1 MSMIFG
7 KIDPVA
13 SVITQADPFNTTTV
27 TGSYICAVARPYVL
41 GTNAVNFQVSY
52 GNLTFDESD
61 SAVSF
66 QTLFNGNQ
74 FLSGSAITSWGTDD
88 AVVLGEIAVAQGTT
102 VTEIIYSEI
111 NTF

>member
-7 KIDPVA
+7 LIDPVA
-13 SVITQADPFNTTTV
+13 SAITQVDPFTTTTV

-52 GNLTFDESD
+52 GNLTFDESG

-66 QTLFNGNQ
+66 QTVFNGNQ
-74 FLSGSAITSWGTDD
+74 YLSGSAITSWGIDD
-88 AVVLGEIAVAQGTT
+88 SVMLHEIATAQGTT
-102 VTEIIYSEI
+102 VTDIVHADI
-111 NTF
+111 NVF

>member
-13 SVITQADPFNTTTV
+13 TMITQANPFNNTTV
-27 TGSYICAVARPYVL
+27 TGSYICAVARPYAL
-41 GTNAVNFQVSY
+41 GSNAVNFQVSY
-52 GNLTFDESD
+52 GELTFDESG

-66 QTLFNGNQ
+66 QTVFNGNQ
-74 FLSGSAITSWGTDD
+74 YLSGSAITSWGIDD
-88 AVVLGEIAVAQGTT
+88 SVMLHEIATIQGTT
-102 VTEIIYSEI
+102 VTDIVHADI

>member
-41 GTNAVNFQVSY
+41 GTNAVTFQVSY
-52 GNLTFDESD
+52 GELTFDESG
-61 SAVSF
+61 SAVNF
-66 QTLFNGNQ
+66 KTVFNGNQ
-74 FLSGSAITSWGTDD
+74 YLSGSDITSWGTDD
-88 AVVLGEIAVAQGTT
+88 SVMLGEIAVAQGTT
-102 VTEIIYSEI
+102 VTEIIYSDI

>member
-52 GNLTFDESD
+52 GNLTFDESG

-74 FLSGSAITSWGTDD
+74 FLSGSDITSWGTDD
-88 AVVLGEIAVAQGTT
+88 AIMLGEIAVAQGTT
-102 VTEIIYSEI
+102 VTDIVHA
-111 NTF
+111 NLNVF